1 MSKHYPF
8 ATKQEKEIL
17 NLLEEK
23 GAMLHNDILQELKGK
38 KRLSE
43 GFSETSLNR
52 SLNEM
57 VEKNWIFRIVRED
70 KPWYRLNDFP
80 LNVKTA
86 ISILELLEGSYPA
99 IKGLAQKFK
108 ENLSLFHEKMPLDK
122 VFDFSIVDFSLD
134 VKIMNDLLLKEF
146 LKKLKQ

>member
-17 NLLEEK
+17 VLLEEK
-23 GAMLHNDILQELKGK
+23 GAMLHNDILQEVKQK
-38 KRLSE
+38 KRSSE
-43 GFSETSLNR
+43 GFSERSLNR
-52 SLNEM
+52 SLNKM

-80 LNVKTA
+80 WNVKA
-86 ISILELLEGSYPA
+86 IILLLEVLEGRYPE
-99 IKGLAQKFK
+99 IKGFAQKFK
-108 ENLSLFHEKMPLDK
+108 ENLSLFHEKMPLEK
-122 VFDFSIVDFSLD
+122 VYDLSALDFYLDARIV
-134 VKIMNDLLLKEF
+134 NDPLSKEL